1 MGRRRRRGDPVNGW
15 FIVDKPTG
23 PTSTAV
29 VNEVRRLA
37 NAAKAGHGGTLDP
50 LATGVLPVA
59 LGEATKTMRY
69 IVDGTKSYRFT
80 VRWGIGT
87 DSDDADGEAMAF
99 SDTRPE
105 AAAVRAVLPRFAGE
119 IEQVPPRY
127 SAIKVAGQRAY
138 DLARG
143 GESFDLEARAVLIE
157 AIDLVATPDADHAVF
172 EVTCGPGAYM
182 RGLGR
187 DIALALGTVGHITA
201 LRRTRVGPFREEN
214 AISLDAL
221 RSFEDSAAVLQHMLP
236 VETALDDIPA
246 LALTDGEA
254 RRLRSG
260 QAVSLLRKMD
270 LQRIAGFN
278 DGDTVLAL
286 DKGKPIALTRYTA
299 GEVHPLRVLNL

>member
-15 FIVDKPTG
+15 FIIDKPSG

-59 LGEATKTMRY
+59 LGEATKTMSY

-80 VRWGIGT
+80 LRWGIGT
-87 DSDDADGEAMAF
+87 DTDDAEGAVVET
-99 SDTRPE
+99 SDHRPD
-105 AAAVRAVLPRFAGE
+105 ADAVRAVLPRFAGE
-119 IEQVPPRY
+119 IERVPPRY

-138 DLARG
+138 DLARD
-143 GESFDLEARAVLIE
+143 GESFELEARIVWIE
-157 AIDLVATPDADHAVF
+157 RIDLAGMPDPDHAVF

-187 DIALALGTVGHITA
+187 DIARTLGTVGHITA
-201 LRRTRVGPFREEN
+201 LRRTRVGPFGEGN

-221 RSFEDSAAVLQHMLP
+221 RSFEDSAAVLQHLLP
-236 VETALDDIPA
+236 IETALDDIPA
-246 LALTDGEA
+246 LALTDSEA
-254 RRLRSG
+254 RRLQSG
-260 QAVSLLRKMD
+260 QAVSLLRKTD
-270 LQRIAGFN
+270 LQRIAGLS

-286 DKGKPIALTRYTA
+286 GRGKPIALTRYAA
-299 GEVHPLRVLNL
+299 GEVHPVRVLNL

>member
-15 FIVDKPTG
+15 FIVDKPAG

-59 LGEATKTMRY
+59 LGEATKTMSY

-80 VRWGIGT
+80 LRWGIGT
-87 DSDDADGEAMAF
+87 DSDDAEGEVVETCDGRPGAEA
-99 SDTRPE
+99 
-105 AAAVRAVLPRFAGE
+105 VQAVLPRFTGE

-143 GESFDLEARAVLIE
+143 GESFDLEPRIVWIE
-157 AIDLVATPDADHAVF
+157 RIELADMPDADHAVF

-187 DIALALGTVGHITA
+187 DIARALGTVGHITA

-221 RSFEDSAAVLQHMLP
+221 RSFEDSAAVLQHLLP

-246 LALTDGEA
+246 LALTDSEA
-254 RRLRSG
+254 RRLQNG
-260 QAVSLLRKMD
+260 QAVSLLRKTD
-270 LQRIAGFN
+270 LQRIAGLN

-286 DKGKPIALTRYTA
+286 GRGKPIALTRYAA
-299 GEVHPLRVLNL
+299 GEVHPVRVLNL

>member
-15 FIVDKPTG
+15 FIIDKPAG
-23 PTSTAV
+23 LTSTAV

-69 IVDGTKSYRFT
+69 IVDGTKSYQFT
-80 VRWGIGT
+80 VQWGVAT
-87 DSDDADGEAMAF
+87 ESDDADGAVVET
-99 SDTRPE
+99 SDVRPDP
-105 AAAVRAVLPRFAGE
+105 AAVRAVLPRFTGE
-119 IEQVPPRY
+119 IDQIPPRY

-138 DLARG
+138 DLARE
-143 GESFDLEARAVLIE
+143 GECFDLAARTVFIE
-157 AIDLVATPDADHAVF
+157 TIELVATPDADHAVF

-187 DIALALGTVGHITA
+187 DIARAVGTVGHITA
-201 LRRTRVGPFREEN
+201 LRRTRVGPFRIEN
-214 AISLDAL
+214 AISLDEL

-246 LALTDGEA
+246 LALTDSEA

-260 QAVSLLRKMD
+260 QAVPLLRKMD
-270 LQRIAGFN
+270 LQRIAGLN

-286 DKGKPIALTRYTA
+286 GRGKPIALTRYAA